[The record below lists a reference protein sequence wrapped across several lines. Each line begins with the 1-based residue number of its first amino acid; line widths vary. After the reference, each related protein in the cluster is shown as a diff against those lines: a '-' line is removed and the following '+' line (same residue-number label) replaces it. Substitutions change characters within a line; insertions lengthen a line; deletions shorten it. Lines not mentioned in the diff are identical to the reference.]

1 MEIKKEKKNSMLM
14 TEGSIVKILLLFSV
28 PLILG
33 NLLQQTYN
41 TVDSIIVG
49 NYVGSNALAAVGSST
64 ALINL
69 LIGFSQGIAVGA
81 GVIVSHSIGANDRKK
96 IHLSVHTAIMIA
108 ILLGTCLSIIGFIF
122 TPQLLEWMKTP
133 AEVMPESVTYLR
145 LFSIGMVFN
154 IVYNMEAGIL
164 NAVGNSKRSL
174 LYLGI
179 ASVINIIL
187 DLLFVKILG
196 MGVKGVAI
204 ATNLSQ
210 MISCLLALGFLMKV
224 NDNYKVY
231 LNKIK
236 LHKETAIKIIKMGL
250 PTGIQ
255 SMVISLSNV
264 LIQSNV
270 NIYGPSIMAGFGAY
284 LKIDGFN
291 ILPVLSLSMAST
303 TFTGQN
309 CGAGKKDRVKKGI
322 WITLAIGIIYTI
334 ITGILLLMFKRPL
347 MQLFTQDE
355 GIILAGTEA
364 MKYFCPF
371 YSILAILHCLA
382 GAVRG
387 AGKTMPP
394 MIILLFS
401 MCIFRIIWLQF
412 ILPLNNT
419 IGNIYILYPVT
430 WGIGLVLMII
440 YIWKAKWL

>member
-1 MEIKKEKKNSMLM
+1 MENKKNKTMSM
-14 TEGSIVKILLLFSV
+14 TEGNIVKILLLFSI

-41 TVDSIIVG
+41 TVDSVIVG
-49 NYVGSNALAAVGSST
+49 NYVGSSALAAVGSST

-69 LIGFSQGIAVGA
+69 LIGFSQGISVGA
-81 GVIVSHSIGANDRKK
+81 GVIVSHSIGAKDNKK
-96 IHLSVHTAIMIA
+96 IELSVHTAMM
-108 ILLGTCLSIIGFIF
+108 LSILFGTFLSIVGFIF

-133 AEVMPESVTYLR
+133 VEVMPESITYLR
-145 LFSIGMVFN
+145 LFFLGTVFN

-174 LYLGI
+174 LYLGV
-179 ASVINIIL
+179 ASVTNIIL
-187 DLLFVKILG
+187 DIIFVKILG
-196 MGVKGVAI
+196 MGVSGVAI
-204 ATNLSQ
+204 ATNISQ
-210 MISCLLALGFLMKV
+210 FISCILALRFLMSV
-224 NDNYKVY
+224 SDAYKVC

-236 LHKETAIKIIKMGL
+236 VHKETAIKIVKIGL
-250 PTGIQ
+250 PTGVQ
-255 SMVISLSNV
+255 SMVVSLSNV
-264 LIQSNV
+264 LIQSSV
-270 NIYGPSIMAGFGAY
+270 NTFGASVMAGFGAY

-291 ILPVLSLSMAST
+291 ILPVLSLGMAST

-309 CGAGKKDRVKKGI
+309 CGARKKERVKKGL
-322 WITLAIGIIYTI
+322 WITIVMGVVYTVII
-334 ITGILLLMFKRPL
+334 GILLLIFAQPI

-355 GIILAGTEA
+355 KIIDAGIRA

-371 YSILAILHCLA
+371 YALLSILHLLV

-412 ILPLNNT
+412 ILPMNNT
-419 IGNIYILYPVT
+419 IDNIYVLYPVS
-430 WGIGLVLMII
+430 WAIGVILMGI